1 MEVVFNSNIEDFLS
15 DTFRTFKIVAE
26 IETFKKESGHSEEKN
41 TDYFL
46 QGKTRS
52 YILISRNKP
61 YILTERNDWFQYM
74 SNAENL
80 IEESIMIGGFNL
92 EYIKNVLNDKNFF
105 FKPSSEELKEN
116 YILSYSGKYK
126 EEHAGEENDVYS
138 LGPMKIIP
146 AYASEIN
153 TSIVMPYTFVNIK
166 KEEFLEILEENNVL
180 TKEEINFLLIKKEE
194 TINNNPEER

>member
-1 MEVVFNSNIEDFLS
+1 MKVVFNSNIEDFLS

-41 TDYFL
+41 ADYFL

-52 YILISRNKP
+52 YILMSRNKP
-61 YILTERNDWFQYM
+61 YILTERK
-74 SNAENL
+74 NL

-92 EYIKNVLNDKNFF
+92 EYIKDVLNDKNFF

-126 EEHAGEENDVYS
+126 EERAGEENDVYS

-153 TSIVMPYTFVNIK
+153 TSIVMPYAFANIK